1 MRYNYI
7 TIEGCIGA
15 GKTTLSTKI
24 AEEYGAKLILEQ
36 FEENAFLPKF
46 YKDPEHY
53 AFPLE
58 MSFLAERYRQ
68 LRDLLSHGDLFA
80 SFTIADYFID
90 KCIIFSKN
98 TLQPDE
104 YALYTKL
111 YNIITS
117 FLPRPEL
124 LVYLYKDI
132 DLLVSNIK
140 KRGRDYEQ
148 DISPDYLL
156 KLQDGY
162 MNHLK
167 SFTNIPVVMVDTNNI
182 DFVEN
187 QSDYKRMIEL
197 LNQPYENGFQRIIL

>member
-24 AEEYGAKLILEQ
+24 AEEFGAKLILEQ

-98 TLQPDE
+98 TLQSDE
-104 YALYTKL
+104 FALYTKL

-148 DISPDYLL
+148 DISPDYLSN
-156 KLQDGY
+156 LQEGY
-162 MNHLK
+162 MGHLK
-167 SFTNIPVVMVDTNNI
+167 SFTNIPVVVIDTNKI

-187 QSDYKRMIEL
+187 PSDYYKIVAL
-197 LNQPYENGFQRIIL
+197 LNQPFENGFQRIIL

>member
-15 GKTTLSTKI
+15 GKTTLSSKI
-24 AEEYGAKLILEQ
+24 ASEFGAKLILEQ

-46 YKDPEHY
+46 YEDPEHY

-98 TLQPDE
+98 TLQSDE

-117 FLPRPEL
+117 FLPRPEIL
-124 LVYLYKDI
+124 IYLYKDI
-132 DLLVSNIK
+132 DLLISNIK

-148 DISPDYLL
+148 NISPKYLSDI
-156 KLQDGY
+156 QEGY
-162 MNHLK
+162 LNHLK
-167 SFTNIPVVMVDTNNI
+167 SISNIPVVVINTNNI
-182 DFVEN
+182 DFVEKET
-187 QSDYKRMIEL
+187 DYKKMVDL
-197 LNQPYENGFQRIIL
+197 LNQPYQNGFQRIII

>member
-15 GKTTLSTKI
+15 GKTTLSTRI
-24 AEEYGAKLILEQ
+24 ANQFGAKLILEQ

-46 YKDPEHY
+46 YSDPEHY

-68 LRDLLSHGDLFA
+68 LRELLSRGDLFA

-90 KCIIFSKN
+90 KCMIFSKN
-98 TLQPDE
+98 TLQSDE
-104 YALYTKL
+104 YVLYLKL

-124 LVYLYKDI
+124 LIYLYKDI
-132 DLLVSNIK
+132 DLLIENIK

-148 DISPDYLL
+148 SISADYLS
-156 KLQDGY
+156 KIQDGY
-162 MNHLK
+162 INHLK
-167 SFTNIPVVMVDTNNI
+167 SLTNTPVVVVDTNKI
-182 DFVEN
+182 DFVANE
-187 QSDYKRMIEL
+187 SDYQLMIEL
-197 LNQPYENGFQRIIL
+197 LDRTFENGYQRIKI

>member
-1 MRYNYI
+1 MHYNYI

-15 GKTTLSTKI
+15 GKTTLSKRI
-24 AEEYGAKLILEQ
+24 AEQFGAKLILEQ

-46 YKDPEHY
+46 YEDPEHY

-58 MSFLAERYRQ
+58 MSFMAERYRQ
-68 LRDLLSHGDLFA
+68 LRELLSRGDLFA

-98 TLQPDE
+98 TLQDDE

-124 LVYLYKDI
+124 LIYLYKDI
-132 DLLVSNIK
+132 DLLMANIK

-148 DISPDYLL
+148 NISADYLS
-156 KLQDGY
+156 KLQEGY

-167 SFTNIPVVMVDTNNI
+167 TFTDIPVVVVDTNKV
-182 DFVEN
+182 DFVSNEE
-187 QSDYKRMIEL
+187 DYQQMIKL
-197 LNQPYENGFQRIIL
+197 LDQKYEKGFQRIIL

>member
-1 MRYNYI
+1 MLYNYI

-15 GKTTLSTKI
+15 GKTTLSSRI
-24 AEEYGAKLILEQ
+24 AEQFGAKLILEQ

-46 YKDPEHY
+46 YSDPEHY

-58 MSFLAERYRQ
+58 MSFMAERYRQ

-132 DLLVSNIK
+132 DLLMDNIK

-148 DISPDYLL
+148 NISADYLS

-162 MNHLK
+162 LNHIK
-167 SFTNIPVVMVDTNNI
+167 SLTNIPVVLVDTNNI
-182 DFVEN
+182 DFVARPD
-187 QSDYKRMIEL
+187 DYQKMVEL
-197 LNQPYENGFQRIIL
+197 LQQAYKNGFQRITV

>member
-15 GKTTLSTKI
+15 GKTTLSTRI
-24 AEEYGAKLILEQ
+24 AHEFGAKLILEQ

-58 MSFLAERYRQ
+58 MSFMAERYRQ
-68 LRDLLSHGDLFA
+68 LRELLSHGDLFA

-104 YALYTKL
+104 YMLYTKL

-124 LVYLYKDI
+124 LIYLYKDI
-132 DLLVSNIK
+132 DLLIENIK

-148 DISPDYLL
+148 NISFDYLS

-162 MNHLK
+162 LNHLK
-167 SFTNIPVVMVDTNNI
+167 SLNNIPVVVVDTNNI

-187 QSDYKRMIEL
+187 QSDYDKMVEL
-197 LNQPYENGFQRIIL
+197 LNQPYEIGFQRIIL

>member
-15 GKTTLSTKI
+15 GKTTLATKI

-46 YKDPEHY
+46 YDDPEHY

-68 LRDLLSHGDLFA
+68 LRELLSRGDLFA

-132 DLLVSNIK
+132 DLLVANIK

-148 DISPDYLL
+148 SITPKYLSD
-156 KLQDGY
+156 LQDGY
-162 MNHLK
+162 LNHLK
-167 SFTNIPVVMVDTNNI
+167 TFTNIPVVVVDTNRI

-187 QSDYKRMIEL
+187 TADYYKMIEL
-197 LNQPYENGFQRIIL
+197 LNQPFENGFQRIIL

>member
-15 GKTTLSTKI
+15 GKTTLSTRI
-24 AEEYGAKLILEQ
+24 AHEFGAKLILEQ

-58 MSFLAERYRQ
+58 MSFMAERYRQ
-68 LRDLLSHGDLFA
+68 LRELLSHGDLFA

-104 YALYTKL
+104 YMLYTKL

-124 LVYLYKDI
+124 LIYLYKDI
-132 DLLVSNIK
+132 DLLIENIK

-148 DISPDYLL
+148 NISFDYLS

-162 MNHLK
+162 LNHLK
-167 SFTNIPVVMVDTNNI
+167 SLNNIPVVVVDTNNI
-182 DFVEN
+182 DFVQN
-187 QSDYKRMIEL
+187 QSDYDKMVEL
-197 LNQPYENGFQRIIL
+197 LNQPYEIGFQRIIL

>member
-15 GKTTLSTKI
+15 GKTTLATKI
-24 AEEYGAKLILEQ
+24 AEEHRAKLILEQ

-46 YKDPEHY
+46 YDDPEHY

-68 LRDLLSHGDLFA
+68 LRELLSRGDLFA

-124 LVYLYKDI
+124 LIYLYKDI
-132 DLLVSNIK
+132 DLLVANIK

-148 DISPDYLL
+148 SITPKYLSD
-156 KLQDGY
+156 LQDGY
-162 MNHLK
+162 LNHLK
-167 SFTNIPVVMVDTNNI
+167 SFSNIPVVVVDTNLI
-182 DFVEN
+182 DFVEKPE
-187 QSDYKRMIEL
+187 DYHKMVEL
-197 LNQPYENGFQRIIL
+197 LNQPFENGFQRIIL

>member
-15 GKTTLSTKI
+15 GKTTLATKI

-46 YKDPEHY
+46 YDDPEHY

-68 LRDLLSHGDLFA
+68 LRELLSRGDLFA

-132 DLLVSNIK
+132 DLLIANIK

-148 DISPDYLL
+148 SITPKYLSD
-156 KLQDGY
+156 LQDGY
-162 MNHLK
+162 LNHLK
-167 SFTNIPVVMVDTNNI
+167 SFSNIPVVVVDTNRI

-187 QSDYKRMIEL
+187 PADYHKMVEL
-197 LNQPYENGFQRIIL
+197 LNQPFENGFQRIIL

>member
-15 GKTTLSTKI
+15 GKTTLSTRI
-24 AEEYGAKLILEQ
+24 ANQFGAKLILEQ

-46 YKDPEHY
+46 YSDPEHY

-68 LRDLLSHGDLFA
+68 LRELLSRGDLFA

-90 KCIIFSKN
+90 KCMIFSKN
-98 TLQPDE
+98 TLQSDE
-104 YALYTKL
+104 YVLYLKL

-124 LVYLYKDI
+124 LIYLYKDI
-132 DLLVSNIK
+132 DLLIENIK

-148 DISPDYLL
+148 SISADYLS
-156 KLQDGY
+156 KIQDGY
-162 MNHLK
+162 INHLK
-167 SFTNIPVVMVDTNNI
+167 SLTNTPVVVVDTNKI
-182 DFVEN
+182 DFVANEG
-187 QSDYKRMIEL
+187 DYQLMVEL
-197 LNQPYENGFQRIIL
+197 LDRTFENGYQRIKI

>member
-15 GKTTLSTKI
+15 GKTTLSSKI
-24 AEEYGAKLILEQ
+24 ASEFGAKLILEQ

-46 YKDPEHY
+46 YEDPEHY

-98 TLQPDE
+98 TLQSDE

-132 DLLVSNIK
+132 DLLISNIK

-148 DISPDYLL
+148 SISPKYLSDI
-156 KLQDGY
+156 QEGY
-162 MNHLK
+162 LNHLK
-167 SFTNIPVVMVDTNNI
+167 SISNIPVVVIDTNNI
-182 DFVEN
+182 DFVEKET
-187 QSDYKRMIEL
+187 DYKKMVDL
-197 LNQPYENGFQRIIL
+197 LNQPYQNGFQRIII

>member
-1 MRYNYI
+1 MHYNYI

-15 GKTTLSTKI
+15 GKTTLSTRI
-24 AEEYGAKLILEQ
+24 AEQFGAKLILEQ

-46 YKDPEHY
+46 YEDPEHY

-58 MSFLAERYRQ
+58 MSFMAERYRQ
-68 LRDLLSHGDLFA
+68 LRELLSRGDLFA

-98 TLQPDE
+98 TLQEDE

-124 LVYLYKDI
+124 LIYLYKDI
-132 DLLVSNIK
+132 DLLMANIK
-140 KRGRDYEQ
+140 RRGRDYEQ
-148 DISPDYLL
+148 NISADYLS

-167 SFTNIPVVMVDTNNI
+167 TFTDIPVVVIDTNRV
-182 DFVEN
+182 DFVANEE
-187 QSDYKRMIEL
+187 DYHQMVKL
-197 LNQPYENGFQRIIL
+197 LEQKYENGFQRIIL

>member
-15 GKTTLSTKI
+15 GKTTLSTRI
-24 AEEYGAKLILEQ
+24 AHEFGAKLILEQ

-58 MSFLAERYRQ
+58 MSFMAERYRQ
-68 LRDLLSHGDLFA
+68 LRELLSHGDLFA

-104 YALYTKL
+104 YMLYTKL

-124 LVYLYKDI
+124 LIYLYKDI
-132 DLLVSNIK
+132 DLLIENIK

-148 DISPDYLL
+148 NISFDYLS

-162 MNHLK
+162 LNHLK
-167 SFTNIPVVMVDTNNI
+167 SLNNIPVVVVDTNNI

-187 QSDYKRMIEL
+187 QSDYDKMVEL
-197 LNQPYENGFQRIIL
+197 LNQPYKIGFQRIIL

>member
-167 SFTNIPVVMVDTNNI
+167 SFTNIPVVVVDTNNI

>member
-15 GKTTLSTKI
+15 GKTTLATKI

-46 YKDPEHY
+46 YDDPEHY

-68 LRDLLSHGDLFA
+68 LRELLSRGDLFA

-124 LVYLYKDI
+124 LIYLYKDI
-132 DLLVSNIK
+132 DLLIANIK

-148 DISPDYLL
+148 SITPKYLSD
-156 KLQDGY
+156 LQDGY
-162 MNHLK
+162 LNHLK
-167 SFTNIPVVMVDTNNI
+167 SFTNIPVVVVDTNRI

-187 QSDYKRMIEL
+187 TADYHKMVEL
-197 LNQPYENGFQRIIL
+197 LNQPFVNGFQRIIL

>member
-15 GKTTLSTKI
+15 GKTTLSSKI
-24 AEEYGAKLILEQ
+24 ASEFGAKLILEQ

-46 YKDPEHY
+46 YEDPEHY

-98 TLQPDE
+98 TLQSDE

-132 DLLVSNIK
+132 DLLISNIK

-148 DISPDYLL
+148 NISPKYLSDI
-156 KLQDGY
+156 QEGY
-162 MNHLK
+162 LNHLK
-167 SFTNIPVVMVDTNNI
+167 SISNIPVVVIDTNNI
-182 DFVEN
+182 DFVEKET
-187 QSDYKRMIEL
+187 DYKKMVDL
-197 LNQPYENGFQRIIL
+197 LNQPYQNGFQRIII

>member
-15 GKTTLSTKI
+15 GKTTLSSKI
-24 AEEYGAKLILEQ
+24 ASEFGAKLILEQ

-46 YKDPEHY
+46 YEDPEHY

-98 TLQPDE
+98 TLQSDE

-117 FLPRPEL
+117 FLPRPEIL
-124 LVYLYKDI
+124 IYLYKDL
-132 DLLVSNIK
+132 DLLISNIK

-148 DISPDYLL
+148 NISPKYLSDI
-156 KLQDGY
+156 QEGY
-162 MNHLK
+162 LNHLK
-167 SFTNIPVVMVDTNNI
+167 SISNIPVVVINTNNI
-182 DFVEN
+182 DFVEKET
-187 QSDYKRMIEL
+187 DYKKMVDL
-197 LNQPYENGFQRIIL
+197 LNQPYQNGFQRIII